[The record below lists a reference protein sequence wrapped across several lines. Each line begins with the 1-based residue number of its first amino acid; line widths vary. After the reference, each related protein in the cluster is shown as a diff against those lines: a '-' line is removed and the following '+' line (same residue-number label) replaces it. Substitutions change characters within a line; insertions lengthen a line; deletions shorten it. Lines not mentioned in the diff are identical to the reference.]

1 MALIK
6 CSECGH
12 EVSDKAS
19 ACPNCGCPIDN
30 VGKIQ
35 EEIIDAE
42 PKKKKGWIWAL
53 IVVLLC
59 LIGGGGYYASTK
71 LFNGGSDKDSIA
83 TIVELTPEF
92 AKSLEVYDELG
103 PFNEGYAAVR
113 RGKKWGY
120 INTKGEEVIPCSFDA
135 ADIFS
140 EGLAAVSK
148 SDKLAYINTKG
159 EEVFSSPYSYYN
171 IKNRNF
177 SEGLAAVCDDG
188 KWGWINQKGELVIPL
203 SIKAED
209 VGLFS
214 EGLVYCQNSGEDFSF
229 VDKNGTVVFTG
240 KTNYQYGKA
249 GHTATGYYSKDFPK
263 FRDGFA
269 YVNDDFNT
277 VNKYTKYD
285 KQGKKCGTI
294 SENELPEYRLI
305 REDESGLFE
314 ESTVHMGLKGKDGT
328 VLIKPYYS
336 LIGTDD
342 AYTIVQVSNGVVLV
356 MLVELSEYN
365 NDVIYHYGYADLK
378 GHDTFSKE
386 IKEKVNKSREVFYQ
400 KLQEEER
407 LRKEGP
413 DWLQGAWRLELT
425 DDYGNHL
432 GYMYE
437 VFNHGSSKSYID
449 DRLLLEHDYTVS
461 DDMIMYD
468 KGHYQL
474 DNTRQIVLGANGKEM
489 QKVSDDPYY
498 TPNSSSSQSSSSSYS
513 NNSSS
518 SSKGYRFS
526 SPQDVIGWLADKSF
540 YNGNRRLRIRPNG
553 VWLND
558 YCATFAPNVERWESW
573 KALIRAY
580 TATGERLSFFVD
592 PINGTVTDEASDVFR
607 LR

>member
-6 CSECGH
+6 CTECEH
-12 EVSDKAS
+12 MISDRAS

-30 VGKIQ
+30 VGIIQ
-35 EEIIDAE
+35 EEIIDPE
-42 PKKKKGWIWAL
+42 PKKKNGWIWAL

-59 LIGGGGYYASTK
+59 LIGGGGYYAYTHLVNK
-71 LFNGGSDKDSIA
+71 NNAED
-83 TIVELTPEF
+83 IVELTPDFIKAIE
-92 AKSLEVYDELG
+92 KYDQLG
-103 PFNEGYAAVR
+103 M
-113 RGKKWGY
+113 
-120 INTKGEEVIPCSFDA
+120 
-135 ADIFS
+135 FS
-140 EGLAAVSK
+140 EGLAA
-148 SDKLAYINTKG
+148 AYKGEKWGYVNVRG
-159 EEVFSSPYSYYN
+159 EEVIPAT
-171 IKNRNF
+171 IDAQCVGRF
-177 SEGLAAVCDDG
+177 SEGLA
-188 KWGWINQKGELVIPL
+188 
-203 SIKAED
+203 
-209 VGLFS
+209 
-214 EGLVYCQNSGEDFSF
+214 F
-229 VDKNGTVVFTG
+229 VLT
-240 KTNYQYGKA
+240 Y
-249 GHTATGYYSKDFPK
+249 
-263 FRDGFA
+263 DGFNVIDKEGKIVFKGKSYFDA
-269 YVNDDFNT
+269 MHYECEDMPYFINGKLYVPIQDDKGYDFIYA
-277 VNKYTKYD
+277 VYD
-285 KQGKKCGTI
+285 KQGNKIQTTSLAEGEKVYQENRNGKYSI
-294 SENELPEYRLI
+294 FSEEHRVAEQGNY
-305 REDESGLFE
+305 S
-314 ESTVHMGLKGKDGT
+314 SVGLKDSIGKEVLSADYMLINGFASGT
-328 VLIKPYYS
+328 
-336 LIGTDD
+336 TNF
-342 AYTIVQVSNGVVLV
+342 SNGVVLV
-356 MLVELSEYN
+356 VLSEEIDEEEEYE
-365 NDVIYHYGYADLK
+365 DKGGIVYEETRYYYGYADMK
-378 GHDTFSKE
+378 GNDTFSAELKE
-386 IKEKVNKSREVFYQ
+386 RCHESKKTSLRKAEDN
-400 KLQEEER
+400 ER

-489 QKVSDDPYY
+489 QKISDDPYY

-540 YNGNRRLRIRPNG
+540 YNGNRRLRIRPEG

-558 YCATFAPNVERWESW
+558 YCATGAPNVERWESW

-592 PINGTVTDEASDVFR
+592 PINETVTDEASDVFR

>member
-6 CSECGH
+6 CTECGH
-12 EVSDKAS
+12 EVSDKAQS
-19 ACPNCGCPIDN
+19 CPNCGCPIGN
-30 VGKIQ
+30 VEIIQ

-42 PKKKKGWIWAL
+42 PKKRKGWIWAL

-59 LIGGGGYYASTK
+59 LIGGGGYYAYTHLVNK
-71 LFNGGSDKDSIA
+71 NNAED
-83 TIVELTPEF
+83 IVELTPNFIKAIE
-92 AKSLEVYDELG
+92 KYDQLG
-103 PFNEGYAAVR
+103 LFSEGLAAAYK
-113 RGKKWGY
+113 GEKWGY
-120 INTKGEEVIPCSFDA
+120 INTKGEEVIPTTIEAECVGR
-135 ADIFS
+135 FS
-140 EGLAAVSK
+140 EGLAFVLTYDGFNVI
-148 SDKLAYINTKG
+148 DKEGKIVFKGKCYFDCMHYECEEMPYYINGKLYVPIQDDKG
-159 EEVFSSPYSYYN
+159 YDFKY
-171 IKNRNF
+171 
-177 SEGLAAVCDDG
+177 AV
-188 KWGWINQKGELVIPL
+188 
-203 SIKAED
+203 
-209 VGLFS
+209 
-214 EGLVYCQNSGEDFSF
+214 
-229 VDKNGTVVFTG
+229 
-240 KTNYQYGKA
+240 
-249 GHTATGYYSKDFPK
+249 
-263 FRDGFA
+263 
-269 YVNDDFNT
+269 
-277 VNKYTKYD
+277 YD
-285 KQGKKCGTI
+285 KQGNQIQTTSLAEGEKVYQENRNGKYSI
-294 SENELPEYRLI
+294 FSEEHRVTEQGNY
-305 REDESGLFE
+305 
-314 ESTVHMGLKGKDGT
+314 STVGLKDSIGKEVLSADYMLINGLASGT
-328 VLIKPYYS
+328 
-336 LIGTDD
+336 TNF
-342 AYTIVQVSNGVVLV
+342 SNGVVLV
-356 MLVELSEYN
+356 VLSEDIDEEEGYEN
-365 NDVIYHYGYADLK
+365 KGCIEFEATRHYYGYADMK
-378 GHDTFSKE
+378 GNDTFTAEQKERCYESKKASLRKAE
-386 IKEKVNKSREVFYQ
+386 DN
-400 KLQEEER
+400 ER

-489 QKVSDDPYY
+489 QKISDDPYY

-526 SPQDVIGWLADKSF
+526 SSQDVIGWLADKSF
-540 YNGNRRLRIRPNG
+540 FNGSRRLRIRPEG

-558 YCATFAPNVERWESW
+558 YCATGAPNVERWESW